1 MTVLVSYQPR
11 PIPLGPFCHT
21 RIPVEDQKD
30 GGLYKRGWSVISYLI
45 PDKDKL
51 LIRMLQLRVP
61 LISKTVGKIG
71 DCEQSRQ
78 EYLNNYGP
86 GHLRNVLELL

>member
-1 MTVLVSYQPR
+1 MTVLVSYQLR

-30 GGLYKRGWSVISYLI
+30 GGFYKRGWSVISYLI

-51 LIRMLQLRVP
+51 LIRMLQLRVA
-61 LISKTVGKIG
+61 LISKTVGKNRG
-71 DCEQSRQ
+71 
-78 EYLNNYGP
+78 L
-86 GHLRNVLELL
+86 

>member
-30 GGLYKRGWSVISYLI
+30 GGVYKRDWSVISYLI

-51 LIRMLQLRVP
+51 LIRATESCSDFQNCTEKWGTVSSL
-61 LISKTVGKIG
+61 KT
-71 DCEQSRQ
+71 S
-78 EYLNNYGP
+78 
-86 GHLRNVLELL
+86 

>member
-1 MTVLVSYQPR
+1 MPLSEVQMPPPGPVKLLYQQVDEWLFDLVSYQPR

-30 GGLYKRGWSVISYLI
+30 GGLYKRGWSVISYLM

-51 LIRMLQLRVP
+51 LIRMLQLRVA
-61 LISKTVGKIG
+61 LIS
-71 DCEQSRQ
+71 
-78 EYLNNYGP
+78 
-86 GHLRNVLELL
+86 NVHCREK

>member
-1 MTVLVSYQPR
+1 MTVLVSHQPR

-51 LIRMLQLRVP
+51 LIRMFATESCSDFQNCRE
-61 LISKTVGKIG
+61 K
-71 DCEQSRQ
+71 
-78 EYLNNYGP
+78 
-86 GHLRNVLELL
+86 

>member
-30 GGLYKRGWSVISYLI
+30 GGLYKRGWSVI

-51 LIRMLQLRVP
+51 LIRMLQLRVA
-61 LISKTVGKIG
+61 LISKTLGKNRG
-71 DCEQSRQ
+71 
-78 EYLNNYGP
+78 L
-86 GHLRNVLELL
+86 